1 MVIKMNEENLIK
13 YYNKFNEDK
22 RLTRRHG
29 IVEFTTA
36 IKYIEEYLYKMN
48 NPKILDVGAGTG
60 KYSVYLAK
68 KGYDVTAVELIKH
81 NLMTLKAKNSPVKA
95 ILGNA
100 TNLSMFNDNSFD
112 MILLFGPLYHLINK
126 EDKLKALIEAKRVVK
141 KDGLILVSYYMN
153 EYAII
158 THGFKDNNILDAIKN
173 NEVDK
178 NYHITPK
185 ETDLYSMVRLEDID
199 ELNELAKLKRIKI
212 LAQDGP
218 SDYIRP
224 IINKMDDKTFN
235 EYIKYHLSTCERRE
249 LLGASSHVLDIL
261 KKEE

>member
-1 MVIKMNEENLIK
+1 MNEENLIN

-22 RLTRRHG
+22 RLTHRHG
-29 IVEFTTA
+29 IVEYETTM
-36 IKYIEEYLYKMN
+36 KYIKEYLKKMN
-48 NPKILDVGAGTG
+48 NPKIIDIGAGTG
-60 KYSVYLAK
+60 KYSVALANE
-68 KGYDVTAVELIKH
+68 GYDVTAVELVKH

-95 ILGNA
+95 YLGNA
-100 TNLSMFNDNSFD
+100 INLTKFKDNSFD
-112 MILLFGPLYHLINK
+112 MVLLFGPLYHLISK
-126 EDKLKALIEAKRVVK
+126 EDKLKALMEAKRIVK
-141 KDGLILVSYYMN
+141 EDGLILVSYYMN

-173 NEVDK
+173 KEIDDTFHV
-178 NYHITPK
+178 TPK

-199 ELNELAKLKRIKI
+199 ELNKLSNLKRIKI

-224 IINKMDDKTFN
+224 IINKMDDKTFKTYLN
-235 EYIKYHLSTCERRE
+235 YHFSTCERKE

-261 KKEE
+261 KK